1 LEQREVVVK
10 NTRQFV
16 MVGGI
21 LSTVGL
27 VAYMVVQLSGQAA
40 AATGDFT
47 NAATAEVRDAQGQA
61 VLRGQ
66 FAAVEEDDD
75 DVERKATLEP
85 TGLDADA
92 AGEAEVEFAKGGAVE
107 QEVEFSVRN
116 LQPGAAYTF
125 VIDGNNV
132 ATATADGRGRAE
144 VELTVRMPGQSG
156 GR

>member
-1 LEQREVVVK
+1 MK
-10 NTRQFV
+10 NKRQLF
-16 MVGGI
+16 MIGGV

-27 VAYMVVQLSGQAA
+27 MAYMVVQLSGQAA

-47 NAATAEVRDAQGQA
+47 NAATAEVLDAQGQA

-75 DVERKATLEP
+75 DLERKATLAP

-92 AGEAEVEFAKGGAVE
+92 AGEAEVEYAKGTVSE
-107 QEVEFSVRN
+107 QEIEFSVRN
-116 LQPGAAYTF
+116 LQPGAAFTF
-125 VIDGNNV
+125 VIDGSNV

-144 VELTVRMPGQSG
+144 VELTVKMPGQAA